1 MATKKVETKKT
12 TATKPAVAKK
22 EAVKKTETKKA
33 EPKKATAAK
42 ETTEKKNTGVKVY
55 HVSKRASDNK
65 WQVFIKGSDKV
76 IKLFDTKV
84 QAEEYCTKMAINQ
97 GATLQVHKS
106 KGANKGKI
114 SKAIVKGKK

>member
-12 TATKPAVAKK
+12 TTKTSVAAKPATAEKTTAKKVEAKK
-22 EAVKKTETKKA
+22 EAPAKKD
-33 EPKKATAAK
+33 
-42 ETTEKKNTGVKVY
+42 TGIKVY
-55 HVSKRASDNK
+55 HVSKREKDGK
-65 WQVFIKGSDKV
+65 WQVFIRGSDKV

-84 QAEEYCTKMAINQ
+84 EAEEYCTKMAINQ

-106 KGANKGKI
+106 KGVNKGKI